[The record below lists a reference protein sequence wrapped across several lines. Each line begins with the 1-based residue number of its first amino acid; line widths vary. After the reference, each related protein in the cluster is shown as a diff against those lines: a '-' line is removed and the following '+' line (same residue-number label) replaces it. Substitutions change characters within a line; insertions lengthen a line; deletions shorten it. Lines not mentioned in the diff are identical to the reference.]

1 MVHLWL
7 RAGVLI
13 VASSL
18 CFAQTSVSAPTSGQN
33 PPQLPKLG
41 PQLPPPLLIAPE
53 PPPLPSLPDAPL
65 PDLATLTS
73 PPPKSR
79 VKRKLAELV
88 PRCINGVV
96 HTCWSSPPGDE
107 PANASQANREFAKD
121 VEVGD
126 FYFKRKNYR
135 AAADRYQEALIYK
148 PNDALVNFRAAQCL
162 EKLKQRRGAA
172 ARGRPQP
179 HPRRDHPELR
189 LVRPDLRLRGGHHHP
204 RRHAADVPG
213 AGG

>member
-7 RAGVLI
+7 RASVLI
-13 VASSL
+13 VASGL

-33 PPQLPKLG
+33 PPQLPTLG

-107 PANASQANREFAKD
+107 PANASQADREFAKD

-135 AAADRYQEALIYK
+135 AAADRYREALFYK
-148 PNDALVNFRAAQCL
+148 DNDAVATFRLAVCL
-162 EKLKQRRGAA
+162 EKMDQPDEARKEYESYLKILPHGPQAEEAQKAIDRLKGTAA
-172 ARGRPQP
+172 N
-179 HPRRDHPELR
+179 
-189 LVRPDLRLRGGHHHP
+189 
-204 RRHAADVPG
+204 
-213 AGG
+213 

>member
-33 PPQLPKLG
+33 PPQLPTLG

-53 PPPLPSLPDAPL
+53 PPPLPLLPDAPL

-88 PRCINGVV
+88 PSALTESC
-96 HTCWSSPPGDE
+96 T
-107 PANASQANREFAKD
+107 PA
-121 VEVGD
+121 G
-126 FYFKRKNYR
+126 
-135 AAADRYQEALIYK
+135 
-148 PNDALVNFRAAQCL
+148 
-162 EKLKQRRGAA
+162 
-172 ARGRPQP
+172 
-179 HPRRDHPELR
+179 PRRREMNLR
-189 LVRPDLRLRGGHHHP
+189 MRGKPTGSSRRMWRSEIFTLRERTIARRLIDIRRHLYISRMTRLRSEEHTSELQSRGHL
-204 RRHAADVPG
+204 VC
-213 AGG
+213 

>member
-33 PPQLPKLG
+33 PPQLPTLG

-162 EKLKQRRGAA
+162 EKLKQPEEARAHYQEYLKILPQGPLAAEAEKALRKLGADGRTTRG
-172 ARGRPQP
+172 
-179 HPRRDHPELR
+179 
-189 LVRPDLRLRGGHHHP
+189 PDP
-204 RRHAADVPG
+204 NN
-213 AGG
+213 